1 MLRPVDEHRIEHPR
15 PGGEVLDVL
24 VAAVLAR
31 GCGARGL
38 AGHPVELLALERAE
52 YRAVGKRGEASG
64 GTRSGSVAI
73 RSVSRFVHFA
83 SSSADG
89 AVPISP
95 GWWMPTY
102 EHSGMCREVATSPV
116 KSQITL

>member
-1 MLRPVDEHRIEHPR
+1 MALSGS
-15 PGGEVLDVL
+15 GGS
-24 VAAVLAR
+24 
-31 GCGARGL
+31 
-38 AGHPVELLALERAE
+38 
-52 YRAVGKRGEASG
+52 ASG
-64 GTRSGSVAI
+64 GTRLGSVAI

-89 AVPISP
+89 AVPIRP

-102 EHSGMCREVATSPV
+102 EHSGMWREVATSPL